1 LIYWFSSSIYVF
13 FYHCCCSCAIIV
25 GTNCLFVQVRTV
37 FDFQRLNEK
46 KTAEIHVKSIS
57 QLISTQNVSKQGPN
71 LRNWIASKQW
81 IFSWIWRLPHRND
94 KEIICES
101 LLLRRVLYVIPTWL
115 RISLSSCTSR
125 RFTHTHSWLSHGMS
139 YWWHLLKNF
148 SPLIVDPA
156 EIMWLKQCH
165 KLPMTGNGANTTYK
179 NGGLGDGLLLF

>member
-1 LIYWFSSSIYVF
+1 VLSLLGRIVCLSKSVQSSTFS
-13 FYHCCCSCAIIV
+13 
-25 GTNCLFVQVRTV
+25 GWM
-37 FDFQRLNEK
+37 K
-46 KTAEIHVKSIS
+46 KTAEIYVKSIC

-81 IFSWIWRLPHRND
+81 IFSWIWRLPHQND

-101 LLLRRVLYVIPTWL
+101 LPLRRVLYVIPTWL

-125 RFTHTHSWLSHGMS
+125 RFTHTHSWLSHCMS
-139 YWWHLLKNF
+139 YWWHLLKNS

-165 KLPMTGNGANTTYK
+165 KLPMTGNGANIKMVVWGTVCYCFNHMMEKQK
-179 NGGLGDGLLLF
+179 NKTVTMLQ